1 MRVIMRLLI
10 RHGAIILVGFFVVRL
25 LLQASH
31 QERSVELPKAI
42 LLDRLTA
49 GEPIPAVFEK
59 EKMLKAILT
68 ESERLIDRKPG
79 AKGR

>member
-1 MRVIMRLLI
+1 MRLLF
-10 RHGAIILVGFFVVRL
+10 RHGAIALIGFFAIRL
-25 LLQASH
+25 LFQATH
-31 QERSVELPKAI
+31 HENTVELPKAI
-42 LLDRLTA
+42 LLDRLSA

-79 AKGR
+79 AKSR